1 MILPVETAE
10 LCYSAADHL
19 INPPTKYQPVSDV
32 FKVESEL
39 YKLAEQTLAYEN
51 RAKPQWQ
58 VPARNAVFSTC

>member
-1 MILPVETAE
+1 
-10 LCYSAADHL
+10 
-19 INPPTKYQPVSDV
+19 VSDV

-39 YKLAEQTLAYEN
+39 YKLAEQTLAHEN